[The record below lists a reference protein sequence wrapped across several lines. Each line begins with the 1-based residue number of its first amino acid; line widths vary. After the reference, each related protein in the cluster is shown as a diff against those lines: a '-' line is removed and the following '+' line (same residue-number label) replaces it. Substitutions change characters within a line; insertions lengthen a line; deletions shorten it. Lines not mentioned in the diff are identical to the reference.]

1 MAPRLFASALTT
13 LLLLSHPL
21 LSHAQSS
28 SSSDNVPADLLI
40 QNKLDAINKMQLNGG
55 PVKVVKNQFRPNDLN
70 ALVNNMNDPNTA
82 QINPDD
88 IAAPNWRDVS
98 FQGFWSSLA
107 MIIVSEIGDKTF
119 FIAAIMAMK
128 HSRFIVWL
136 GGAGALFVMTVAAV
150 AFGSVLLRIVPP
162 EVTHYGAGLLFLAFA
177 AKLLF
182 EGHRMKGGEA
192 SEELREVE
200 EELRGKLKKG
210 DDERGAGDVELG
222 DAARGGGGDA
232 ESDGN
237 DKERRRDRSWSAA
250 VLLNAFAM
258 TFVSEIGDRSQIT
271 TIVLAAH
278 KSPYGVVVGASLGHA
293 ICTAI
298 AVVGGKMLASRI
310 SEKNVTLIGGFLFL
324 VFAIETFVMGPGL

>member
-1 MAPRLFASALTT
+1 M
-13 LLLLSHPL
+13 
-21 LSHAQSS
+21 
-28 SSSDNVPADLLI
+28 
-40 QNKLDAINKMQLNGG
+40 G
-55 PVKVVKNQFRPNDLN
+55 
-70 ALVNNMNDPNTA
+70 
-82 QINPDD
+82 
-88 IAAPNWRDVS
+88 
-98 FQGFWSSLA
+98 
-107 MIIVSEIGDKTF
+107 
-119 FIAAIMAMK
+119 
-128 HSRFIVWL
+128 
-136 GGAGALFVMTVAAV
+136 
-150 AFGSVLLRIVPP
+150 
-162 EVTHYGAGLLFLAFA
+162 A

-182 EGHRMKGGEA
+182 EGHKMKGGEA

-200 EELRGKLKKG
+200 EELRAKRKLKNK
-210 DDERGAGDVELG
+210 DTATARDVELG
-222 DAARGGGGDA
+222 DGVEDE
-232 ESDGN
+232 ESEEYGN
-237 DKERRRDRSWSAA
+237 DKSRRRDRSWSAA